1 VANENAFLVEDF
13 LGAIASQLDR
23 TQDALALKAV
33 NRPLTYAIRDFTM
46 ELKVF
51 VDLDAEGRVR
61 FRSPGANEA
70 GASSVHI
77 GFTTITR
84 PMIEENTA
92 ELAMTRGPSLGEA
105 GLSDDERRRLEHI
118 GVRTTAELARLK
130 GSAGTAGISRLADIP
145 VDRLKAALTF
155 GRPQVRAVRPVAPP
169 RASAPAPQ
177 APHANVP
184 APPPRPRPPAQTP
197 PPPTHIPVP
206 SPRATP
212 PSVSPPP
219 PPHTTPPSAPGR
231 PVARPAPPR
240 PATPPPVRTAPATRR
255 IEVVGRDLLGVRGAP
270 QLRLDGRPLTIADAD
285 DERIVADLPEDGARG
300 GTLEIDHGD
309 GDVDTYELGS
319 DDPWAPDGVA

>member
-177 APHANVP
+177 APRANVP

-197 PPPTHIPVP
+197 PPTHIPVP
-206 SPRATP
+206 PPRATP
-212 PSVSPPP
+212 PSVPPPP

-240 PATPPPVRTAPATRR
+240 PATPPPVRTAPAARR
-255 IEVVGRDLLGVRGAP
+255 IEVVGRDLIGVRGAP

-309 GDVDTYELGS
+309 GNVDTYELGS
-319 DDPWAPDGVA
+319 GDPWAPDGVA

>member
-92 ELAMTRGPSLGEA
+92 ELAMTRGPSLGDA

-130 GSAGTAGISRLADIP
+130 GSAGTVGISRLADIP
-145 VDRLKAALTF
+145 LDRLKAALTF
-155 GRPQVRAVRPVAPP
+155 GRPQVRAVRPVVPP
-169 RASAPAPQ
+169 RAPAPAP
-177 APHANVP
+177 APATRPPRANVP
-184 APPPRPRPPAQTP
+184 APPAPQPLAPP
-197 PPPTHIPVP
+197 PPPTAPP
-206 SPRATP
+206 GAPRP
-212 PSVSPPP
+212 
-219 PPHTTPPSAPGR
+219 
-231 PVARPAPPR
+231 PVARPAPQR
-240 PATPPPVRTAPATRR
+240 PAPPPVRIAPAARR
-255 IEVVGRDLLGVRGAP
+255 IEVVGRDLIGVRGAP
-270 QLRLDGRPLTIADAD
+270 QLRLGGRPLTIADAD
-285 DERIVADLPEDGARG
+285 DERIVAELPADGARA